1 MIDFSKDWFENL
13 EKQIRNLGVDSD
25 AQSFDEIKS
34 NLANPKK
41 FNPTKFAD
49 MCAYVI
55 LAGGFSQKTAKTIH
69 AKITDVLH
77 KNGANY
83 DTLISLFHNKNK
95 ISAICKIWNDK
106 DALCREYY
114 GIDDLDKKINYLSK
128 LPHIGKITANH
139 LARNLGENVVKY
151 DVWIQRLGVVF
162 AQQKQNPE
170 CKVHSADI
178 DNGKLNPKIKL
189 ACDEMFEHLHQET
202 NLPIG
207 YIDVVLW
214 KALQTGL
221 IKL

>member
-13 EKQIRNLGVDSD
+13 EKQIRKMGVDSD

-41 FNPTKFAD
+41 FNPIEFAD
-49 MCAYVI
+49 MCAYVS

-77 KNGANY
+77 KNGADY

-128 LPHIGKITANH
+128 LPHVGKITANH

-151 DVWIQRLGVVF
+151 DIWIQRLGATFVN
-162 AQQKQNPE
+162 K
-170 CKVHSADI
+170 KLDI
-178 DNGKLNPKIKL
+178 DNGKLNPKIKS

>member
-1 MIDFSKDWFENL
+1 M
-13 EKQIRNLGVDSD
+13 
-25 AQSFDEIKS
+25 
-34 NLANPKK
+34 
-41 FNPTKFAD
+41 
-49 MCAYVI
+49 
-55 LAGGFSQKTAKTIH
+55 
-69 AKITDVLH
+69 
-77 KNGANY
+77 
-83 DTLISLFHNKNK
+83 
-95 ISAICKIWNDK
+95 
-106 DALCREYY
+106 
-114 GIDDLDKKINYLSK
+114 
-128 LPHIGKITANH
+128 PHIGKITANH